1 MLILLN
7 FLSMKISNIYLG
19 NNVIIDP
26 TSSVNN
32 VKIADNVKIAKLCSI
47 YGSENNQ
54 LEIGKESYIGM
65 FSILNGFRKKL
76 TIGEHV
82 SIAQN
87 VNIMTDSGPNASEE
101 MQKIFPLIEGE
112 VSIGDH
118 SWIGA
123 NTIIMP
129 GTILGKFCVV
139 AANSFVNKSFPD
151 YSVIGGNPAKLIK
164 TLSHPDGI

>member
-1 MLILLN
+1 
-7 FLSMKISNIYLG
+7 MKLSNIFLG
-19 NNVIIDP
+19 ENVVIDP
-26 TSSVNN
+26 SSSINN

-54 LEIGKESYIGM
+54 LEIGKNSYIGM
-65 FSILNGFRKKL
+65 FSILNGFRRKL
-76 TIGEHV
+76 MIGEYV

-112 VSIGDH
+112 VSIGNH
-118 SWIGA
+118 SWLGA
-123 NTIIMP
+123 NVVIMP
-129 GTILGKFCVV
+129 GVQLGKFCVV

-151 YSVIGGNPAKLIK
+151 YSMIGGNPAKLIK
-164 TLSHPDGI
+164 TLPQPDEI